1 MFAKSLLLQLL
12 QQPRLIEGLGK
23 VDRFKQTVQESPR
36 TGATRKGMRCERWLT
51 VLRLLAGGINIQPRQ
66 QILHQARA
74 VLLQTGIAGHPPE
87 ILHLAREVFRRQFGQ
102 VWRLRLPGLL
112 VQAFDQR
119 QRNAIYS
126 QLLQTL
132 LQISRIAGLAGLH
145 QIAQRAAV

>member
-1 MFAKSLLLQLL
+1 M
-12 QQPRLIEGLGK
+12 
-23 VDRFKQTVQESPR
+23 
-36 TGATRKGMRCERWLT
+36 
-51 VLRLLAGGINIQPRQ
+51 
-66 QILHQARA
+66 
-74 VLLQTGIAGHPPE
+74 LLQTGIAGHPPE